1 MSYVSNAR
9 ISSLA
14 KYSMVFG
21 KQPKDKLFV
30 EKGVNWNDL
39 PFGKSAGYVLPSNS
53 IAKVGLSET
62 NYINQYVYLD
72 KDV

>member
-21 KQPKDKLFV
+21 KQLKDKLFV
-30 EKGVNWNDL
+30 EEGVNWNDL
-39 PFGKSAGYVLPSNS
+39 PIWQKRGVCITK
-53 IAKVGLSET
+53 
-62 NYINQYVYLD
+62 QQ
-72 KDV
+72 